1 MNWGV
6 GSLGAAIKQQVF
18 TWPEFHILA
27 LCNWGKHSRPFLG
40 IRLLVCYLQ
49 ALKPAV
55 SHINEQD
62 RNFMLAWF

>member
-1 MNWGV
+1 MSWGV

-40 IRLLVCYLQ
+40 IRLLVCYQ
-49 ALKPAV
+49 ALK
-55 SHINEQD
+55 Q
-62 RNFMLAWF
+62 FLT